1 MYKSHWSKFKRFMKK
16 HTNKTPYKASETHIE
31 CYVVS
36 LHNQKLKA
44 DTIRTHLTSINNKFK
59 LKGLHPKTDSF
70 RLKKLLSA
78 YEKGDG
84 QKTTRKPITRKL
96 LKRMLAVLKEMNVS
110 KHKKKLL
117 ASVLTLMYSA
127 LLRVSEV
134 TQSKNNK
141 HNHNLKRNNVQFSGG
156 KAAEVLLTLETYK
169 FSKKPVTMAVRET
182 KEITPYDRAIAFDK
196 WAGSRKWFFVGE
208 KGRPLTAEKLRR
220 DINNI
225 LLAAGLKP
233 NEYNTHSFRIG
244 KATDMWAQGY
254 SDAQIFL
261 AGRWNSKAFKKY
273 IKPQIL
279 RLD

>member
-1 MYKSHWSKFKRFMKK
+1 MKK
-16 HTNKTPYKASETHIE
+16 HTNKTPYKANETHME

-36 LHNQKLKA
+36 LHNKNLRA
-44 DTIRTHLTSINNKFK
+44 DTIRTHLTAINSKFK
-59 LKGLHPKTDSF
+59 LKGLQPKTDSF
-70 RLKKLLSA
+70 RLKKLLTA

-84 QKTTRKPITRKL
+84 QKMTRKPVTRKL
-96 LKRMLAVLKEMNVS
+96 LKRMLAALSELNVS

-117 ASVLTLMYSA
+117 GSVLTLMYSA

-134 TQSKNNK
+134 TQSKNRK
-141 HNHNLKRNNVQFSGG
+141 TNHNLKRKNVQFSKESVG
-156 KAAEVLLTLETYK
+156 EVLLTLETYK
-169 FSKKPVTMAVRET
+169 FSKKPITMAVKET
-182 KEITPYDRAIAFDK
+182 KDVTPYDRAIAFDR
-196 WAGSRKWFFVGE
+196 WAGNRKWFFVE
-208 KGRPLTAEKLRR
+208 ENGRPLTAEALRK
-220 DINNI
+220 DINSI
-225 LLAAGLKP
+225 LLTVGLKP

-254 SDAQIFL
+254 SDAQICL